1 MEDISW
7 FIGGGEPGAAEYGA
21 ERGVDSRVGAVK
33 VAAGEGAACDTI
45 TILVDLYGTSMPTN
59 MVGRLHERPYCWT
72 GKAEVVEEDL
82 GEDFVGEEVGAA
94 GEGGERL
101 R

>member
-45 TILVDLYGTSMPTN
+45 TILDDTYVTSMSSDI
-59 MVGRLHERPYCWT
+59 VGRVHERPYCRIRMPMWLWRT
-72 GKAEVVEEDL
+72 SKKTL
-82 GEDFVGEEVGAA
+82 S
-94 GEGGERL
+94 ERKPA
-101 R
+101 